1 MSTVQEIE
9 TAIKRLS
16 QAEMRE
22 IREWLDNVLEDQL
35 ELKEEFEARI
45 KTSEAEMQQGKRPRV
60 RQP

>member
-9 TAIKRLS
+9 SAIKRLS
-16 QAEMRE
+16 QAEIRE
-22 IREWLDNVLEDQL
+22 IREWLDNVLEDEL

-45 KTSEAEMQQGKRPRV
+45 KTSEEEMRQGKRPRV